1 LSYVTDHHEQI
12 IRDIPGPTQSED
24 LESLR
29 RFRELAPLFISDSGR
44 GDFRLHCDDFGAGNM
59 LVDRDYNVVCL
70 GDWEFTYTAPSEYQC
85 CLASWLILSKPHTWS
100 QEDYNL
106 YSTQL
111 DIFLPILEEEE
122 NKRADTGLIVKPAS
136 RLSNVIRR
144 GWLDGTFWFVLCA
157 RSGLFF
163 DDLWERFQRFGP
175 VNFGS
180 QGIETR
186 RMVLGVEQLDEERGK
201 EKREAEVD
209 ISESMG

>member
-1 LSYVTDHHEQI
+1 
-12 IRDIPGPTQSED
+12 
-24 LESLR
+24 
-29 RFRELAPLFISDSGR
+29 
-44 GDFRLHCDDFGAGNM
+44 M